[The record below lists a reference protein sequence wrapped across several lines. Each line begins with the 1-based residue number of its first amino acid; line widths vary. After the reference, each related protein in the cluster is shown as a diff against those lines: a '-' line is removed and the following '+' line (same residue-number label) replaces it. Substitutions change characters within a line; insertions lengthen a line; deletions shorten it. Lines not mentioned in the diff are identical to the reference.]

1 MPEVTGLTLYDD
13 DIDTVATQSE
23 PAGQPRI
30 PLSRERVLAAAVEL
44 ADEEG
49 LDALTMRRLAERLGV
64 EAMSLYYH
72 VANKEALLD
81 GVAEVI
87 VSEINE
93 ATDRIDGPDPEVD
106 WKTAMRMRILTA
118 REVMLRH
125 RWAPNVLETRTT
137 MNAALL
143 HYYHS
148 LLEIFR
154 AGGVSWDL
162 AHHSMHALGSRA
174 LGFTQELFEPA
185 TDEEEDASDEM
196 LAQMAEDLPLM
207 VEMLSEIVH
216 DDPDTTI
223 GWCDDQTEF
232 EFGLDLLLDGI
243 ESQRAAGRW

>member
-1 MPEVTGLTLYDD
+1 M
-13 DIDTVATQSE
+13 ATQTE
-23 PAGQPRI
+23 PTEQHRV
-30 PLSRERVLAAAVEL
+30 PLSPERVLNAAVKL

-49 LDALTMRRLAERLGV
+49 LESLTMRRLAEKLGV

-72 VANKEALLD
+72 IANKEALLD
-81 GVAEVI
+81 GIAEVI
-87 VSEINE
+87 VAEIIE
-93 ATDRIDGPDPEVD
+93 AASRVEAPDPGDD
-106 WKTAMRMRILTA
+106 WKTAMRMRILAA

-125 RWAPNVLETRTT
+125 RWAPKVLETRTT
-137 MNAALL
+137 MNASLL
-143 HYYHS
+143 QYYHS

-185 TDEEEDASDEM
+185 SDEEEEASDEM
-196 LAQMAEDLPLM
+196 MAQMAEDLPLM

-232 EFGLDLLLDGI
+232 EFGLDLLLEGI
-243 ESQRAAGRW
+243 ENQRARGRA